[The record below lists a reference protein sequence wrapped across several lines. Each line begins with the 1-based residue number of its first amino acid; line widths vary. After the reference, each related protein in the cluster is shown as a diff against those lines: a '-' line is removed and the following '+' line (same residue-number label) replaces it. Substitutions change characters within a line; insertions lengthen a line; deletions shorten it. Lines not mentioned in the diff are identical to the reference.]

1 MAVLGGS
8 LKRRERLSARLGDI
22 LSQLYLSSATLKRF
36 ENDGRPAEDLPL
48 VHWAYK
54 IVCAKLKSPL
64 MSSWLTSQIGL
75 LAAHYV
81 YS

>member
-22 LSQLYLSSATLKRF
+22 LSQLYLSSATLKRLKTMAVQ
-36 ENDGRPAEDLPL
+36 PKIY
-48 VHWAYK
+48 HWSIGAYK